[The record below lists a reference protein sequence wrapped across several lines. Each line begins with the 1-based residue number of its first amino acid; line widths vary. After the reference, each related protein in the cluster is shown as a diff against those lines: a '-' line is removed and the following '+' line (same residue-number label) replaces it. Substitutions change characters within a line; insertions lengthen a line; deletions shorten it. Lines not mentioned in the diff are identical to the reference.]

1 MKSQLSKKLR
11 INMNYI
17 EFHLALTVELKQHTG
32 LKKLYKD
39 QVAVGSYSELCN
51 SLLCLIGFFFHC
63 SFSNSNIILSDRKA
77 FAAKI
82 YRWIKKIKCQ
92 VFYQMPKQTAK
103 RTENSMLT
111 DICSSRSELNA

>member
-1 MKSQLSKKLR
+1 
-11 INMNYI
+11 MNYI
-17 EFHLALTVELKQHTG
+17 EFHLPLIVELKQHTG
-32 LKKLYKD
+32 LKKHYKD
-39 QVAVGSYSELCN
+39 QLAVCSYSELCN
-51 SLLCLIGFFFHC
+51 SLTINEDHCCLIGFLFHC
-63 SFSNSNIILSDRKA
+63 SFSNSNIIFSDRKA

-111 DICSSRSELNA
+111 DICSTRSELNA